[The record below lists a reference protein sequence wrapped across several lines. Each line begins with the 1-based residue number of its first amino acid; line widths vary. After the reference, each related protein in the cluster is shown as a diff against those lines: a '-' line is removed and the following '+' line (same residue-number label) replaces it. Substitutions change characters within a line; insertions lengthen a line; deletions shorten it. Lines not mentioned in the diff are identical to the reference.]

1 MRQAKLATQLQQEI
15 LEDEH
20 YWLNYEFEET
30 QIRIDLGELLFDQ
43 LLTETVEFLNTK

>member
-1 MRQAKLATQLQQEI
+1 MRQSKLASQLQHEI

-30 QIRIDLGELLFDQ
+30 
-43 LLTETVEFLNTK
+43 